1 MKGKNASLAKV
12 FSDIQDIKIKKSD
25 SFNTMRRKFYDVMRK
40 HGIKQGTKNKHGQL
54 MVNNPEWQAS
64 EFLFEEQIRSFVALT
79 LCLECFETPKDLEA
93 Y

>member
-12 FSDIQDIKIKKSD
+12 FLDIQEIKIKKSD

-40 HGIKQGTKNKHGQL
+40 HGIKQGTRNKDGQL

-64 EFLFEEQIRSFVALT
+64 EFLFDEQIRSFIALT
-79 LCLECFETPKDLEA
+79 LCLDCFETPKDLEA